1 MFIFNSLT
9 AKLELFKP
17 LSQKEVTLYVCGITP
32 YDTTHL
38 GHAFTYISFD
48 VLVRFLR
55 FRGYRVIYTQNVTDI
70 NDRDNDILKRAKEQK
85 TTWQKLS
92 HTWTKRFLSDMKN
105 LNWTEP
111 TNFLYASGQIKPMI
125 SLIEKIIKNG
135 IGYVAGS
142 GVYLDITKDPE
153 FGILSKLSSAEM
165 IAKAKESEE
174 DLGSP
179 NKRHPLDITLWRMAT
194 PDQPKHIPSF
204 DSPWGK
210 GRPASGRGSPGGR
223 PGWHIEC
230 SAMAISSLGEQ
241 IDIHGGGKDLIY
253 PHHESEI
260 AQSEAATGKV
270 PFVKYWLHSGIVSYQ
285 GEKMSKSKG
294 NLVMVADLLKKYSAN
309 ALRFLLLSHHYREDW
324 EYFEKDIIEA
334 QKKVSFI
341 ESAMKN
347 SLPAKENQ
355 SSNFQDSFIEV
366 MENDLDTRKA
376 LDFLYSLAK
385 KGQTQALKK
394 LYYILGF
401 KP

>member
-1 MFIFNSLT
+1 MLIFNSLT

-17 LSQKEVTLYVCGITP
+17 ISKKEVTLYVCGITP

-55 FRGYRVIYTQNVTDI
+55 FRGYSVIYTQNVTDI
-70 NDRDNDILKRAKEQK
+70 NDRDNDILKRAQEQN
-85 TTWQKLS
+85 TTWQALS
-92 HTWTKRFLSDMKN
+92 NYWTKRFLSDMKN
-105 LNWTEP
+105 LNWIMP
-111 TNFLYASGQIKPMI
+111 TNFLYASGQIQQMI

-135 IGYVAGS
+135 LGYVAGS
-142 GVYLDITKDPE
+142 GVYLGTAKDPT
-153 FGILSKLSSAEM
+153 FGVLSKLSQAEM
-165 IAKAKESEE
+165 IAKAKEFEE
-174 DLGSP
+174 DLDNP
-179 NKRHPLDITLWRMAT
+179 DKRHPLDITLWKLRT

-204 DSPWGK
+204 ESPWGK
-210 GRPASGRGSPGGR
+210 GR

-241 IDIHGGGKDLIY
+241 IDIHGGGRDLIY
-253 PHHESEI
+253 PHHKSEI
-260 AQSEAATGKV
+260 AQSEAATGKA
-270 PFVKYWLHSGIVSYQ
+270 PFAKYWFHSGIVSYQ

-294 NLVMVADLLKKYSAN
+294 NLVMVSNLLKKYSVN

-324 EYFEKDIIEA
+324 EYSEKELIDAE
-334 QKKVSFI
+334 KKINFL

-347 SLPAKENQ
+347 SMPSKEDQ
-355 SSNFQDSFIEV
+355 SNNFQDSFIEA
-366 MENDLDTRKA
+366 MENDLDTGKA

-385 KGQTQALKK
+385 AGQTRELKK
-394 LYYILGF
+394 LYYFLGF